1 MLSTAAGVRV
11 LREADI
17 PALQELIDRDAIVNL
32 FVDHRTSSTRLS
44 PRWLGGEM
52 WGYFEDDALVSACH
66 VAANFV
72 PVEATPQ
79 AVEAFAE
86 RARVMGRLS
95 SSIVGPRDAAVGL
108 WERLEDTWGPA
119 RSLRMNQPFLQI
131 AGAPLVTPDW
141 RVRPVLIDEV
151 DILYPA
157 SVAMFEE
164 EVGESPELPGRNSYR
179 ARVTQLVARGWAYAI
194 IEDGQVLFKAEVG
207 SASAKGCQ
215 IQGVYVAPEHRGSG
229 LGTAGMAAVVE
240 RARRDVA
247 PVVSLYV
254 NDYNVAART
263 VYDRVGFVQTATFA
277 SVLF

>member
-1 MLSTAAGVRV
+1 
-11 LREADI
+11 
-17 PALQELIDRDAIVNL
+17 
-32 FVDHRTSSTRLS
+32 
-44 PRWLGGEM
+44 M
-52 WGYFEDDALVSACH
+52 WGYFEDDGLVSACH

-72 PVEATPQ
+72 PVEATPA

-86 RARVMGRLS
+86 RAHVAGRLS
-95 SSIVGPRDAAVGL
+95 SSIVGPREAAVGL
-108 WERLEDTWGPA
+108 WERLESSWGPA
-119 RSLRMNQPFLQI
+119 RSLRLDQPFLQI
-131 AGAPLVTPDW
+131 AGPPTATPDW
-141 RVRPVLIDEV
+141 RLRPVLMDEI

-179 ARVTQLVARGWAYAI
+179 ARVTQLIARGWAYAI
-194 IEDGQVLFKAEVG
+194 IEDGEVLFKAEVG
-207 SASAKGCQ
+207 SASRRGCQ
-215 IQGVYVAPEHRGSG
+215 VQGVYVAPRLRGSG

-240 RARRDVA
+240 RARREIA

-263 VYDRVGFVQTATFA
+263 VYERVGFVQTATFA

>member
-1 MLSTAAGVRV
+1 MLSTTAGVRI
-11 LREADI
+11 LREGDI

-32 FVDHRTSSTRLS
+32 FVDHRTMSTRLS
-44 PRWLGGEM
+44 SRWLGGEM
-52 WGYFEDDALVSACH
+52 WGYFEDEALVSACH
-66 VAANFV
+66 VAANLV

-95 SSIVGPRDAAVGL
+95 SSIVGPQAATVGL
-108 WERLEDTWGPA
+108 WQRLEASWGPA
-119 RSLRMNQPFLQI
+119 RSLRLDQPFLQI
-131 AGAPLVTPDW
+131 DGAPLVRPDW

-151 DILYPA
+151 DVLYPA

-194 IEDGQVLFKAEVG
+194 IEDGEVLFKAEVG
-207 SASAKGCQ
+207 SASTKGCQ
-215 IQGVYVAPEHRGSG
+215 IQGVYVAPDRRGAG

-263 VYDRVGFVQTATFA
+263 VYERVGFVQTATFA